1 MLGWKATHAFLR
13 PSRSPQYWLVRRQVK
28 CHPAAA
34 SHAVEGEV
42 VDLGTSARSHHS
54 VLACRSG
61 APAAEQ
67 PRIKGMA
74 LWPMGSLLWL
84 ILGALDY
91 HDLYEHTWQH
101 MD

>member
-13 PSRSPQYWLVRRQVK
+13 PSRSPQYWLVGRQVK

-42 VDLGTSARSHHS
+42 VDLGTSALSRHND
-54 VLACRSG
+54 LACRSG

-67 PRIKGMA
+67 PRISGVA
-74 LWPMGSLLWL
+74 LGPVGNLLWP
-84 ILGALDY
+84 ILGAHDY
-91 HDLYEHTWQH
+91 SDLYEHTWQN
-101 MD
+101 MN